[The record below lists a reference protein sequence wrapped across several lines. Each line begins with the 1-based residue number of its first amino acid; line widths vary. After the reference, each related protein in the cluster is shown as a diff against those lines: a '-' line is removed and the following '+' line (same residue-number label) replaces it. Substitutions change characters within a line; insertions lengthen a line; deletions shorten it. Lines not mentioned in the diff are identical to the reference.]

1 MDASG
6 QNYKDTFRYTD
17 VEYTPDGH
25 TDVYRWDVCKKSQF
39 RYGYRRVAD
48 TLRKATGVRIADKT
62 VLKVMREEGLL
73 CRTRRRRKYRS
84 YMGQVGKSSPNLLA
98 RDFEAEDPMT
108 KLVTD
113 VTEFKVGGTK
123 LYLSP
128 VVDLYNDEVV
138 AYSISR
144 SPNMKMVL
152 EMLAGLEGRL
162 DGEDAPLLHS
172 DMGWQYQM
180 PAYRLALERM
190 GIAQSMSRKGNCLDN
205 AKAENFFSM
214 VKTELYYDW
223 GETTP
228 ISSRGIWR
236 STSTGTTTCASRG
249 AWTEAARSST
259 GSAGPLDSLLLP
271 FRKRGPL
278 HKMDLVDFYILLDNL
293 YDSPDVG
300 PCSLPRFSER
310 AYGTARESYRFG
322 ETAFDIYQVADSPD
336 RPYLVKISTGEGAC
350 KDAGLR
356 FASVG
361 EAKAWCHRYSLRELA
376 EDDKKPEP
384 AVFAAAAKTAAGC
397 SGGDGAGDAGAI
409 KL

>member
-1 MDASG
+1 M
-6 QNYKDTFRYTD
+6 
-17 VEYTPDGH
+17 
-25 TDVYRWDVCKKSQF
+25 
-39 RYGYRRVAD
+39 
-48 TLRKATGVRIADKT
+48 
-62 VLKVMREEGLL
+62 L

-162 DGEDAPLLHS
+162 DGEGAPLLHS

-223 GETTP
+223 EGDDPDIFERDLEKY
-228 ISSRGIWR
+228 IDWYNNVRIKRRLDGSSPVEYRLGR
-236 STSTGTTTCASRG
+236 
-249 AWTEAARSST
+249 AA
-259 GSAGPLDSLLLP
+259 
-271 FRKRGPL
+271 
-278 HKMDLVDFYILLDNL
+278 
-293 YDSPDVG
+293 
-300 PCSLPRFSER
+300 
-310 AYGTARESYRFG
+310 
-322 ETAFDIYQVADSPD
+322 
-336 RPYLVKISTGEGAC
+336 
-350 KDAGLR
+350 
-356 FASVG
+356 
-361 EAKAWCHRYSLRELA
+361 
-376 EDDKKPEP
+376 
-384 AVFAAAAKTAAGC
+384 
-397 SGGDGAGDAGAI
+397 
-409 KL
+409 

>member
-1 MDASG
+1 MKSLRREYPLSTLLELIGMPRSTYYYHEANPPSDRQAAE
-6 QNYKDTFRYTD
+6 RPAI
-17 VEYTPDGH
+17 VEI
-25 TDVYRWDVCKKSQF
+25 CEKSHF

-98 RDFEAEDPMT
+98 RDFGAEGPMT

-162 DGEDAPLLHS
+162 DGEGAPLLHS

-223 GETTP
+223 EGDDPDIFERDLEKY
-228 ISSRGIWR
+228 IDWYNNVRIKRRLDGSSPVEYRLSRAAWF
-236 STSTGTTTCASRG
+236 TSFAVQ
-249 AWTEAARSST
+249 EA
-259 GSAGPLDSLLLP
+259 GS
-271 FRKRGPL
+271 
-278 HKMDLVDFYILLDNL
+278 
-293 YDSPDVG
+293 
-300 PCSLPRFSER
+300 
-310 AYGTARESYRFG
+310 
-322 ETAFDIYQVADSPD
+322 
-336 RPYLVKISTGEGAC
+336 
-350 KDAGLR
+350 
-356 FASVG
+356 FA
-361 EAKAWCHRYSLRELA
+361 KQRC
-376 EDDKKPEP
+376 
-384 AVFAAAAKTAAGC
+384 
-397 SGGDGAGDAGAI
+397 I
-409 KL
+409 I

>member
-1 MDASG
+1 MPRSTYYYHEANPPSDRQA
-6 QNYKDTFRYTD
+6 TERPAI
-17 VEYTPDGH
+17 VEI
-25 TDVYRWDVCKKSQF
+25 CKKSQF

-162 DGEDAPLLHS
+162 NGEDAPLLHS
-172 DMGWQYQM
+172 DMGWQYQHES
-180 PAYRLALERM
+180 YTSRLEGA
-190 GIAQSMSRKGNCLDN
+190 GITQSMSRKGNCIDN
-205 AKAENFFSM
+205 AATEQLFGH
-214 VKTELYYDW
+214 VKDEFYRGREW
-223 GETTP
+223 GSFGDFKRDLEEYIAHWNARRRQVRLKGLTP
-228 ISSRGIWR
+228 EEFRNQ
-236 STSTGTTTCASRG
+236 AL
-249 AWTEAARSST
+249 AA
-259 GSAGPLDSLLLP
+259 
-271 FRKRGPL
+271 
-278 HKMDLVDFYILLDNL
+278 
-293 YDSPDVG
+293 
-300 PCSLPRFSER
+300 
-310 AYGTARESYRFG
+310 
-322 ETAFDIYQVADSPD
+322 
-336 RPYLVKISTGEGAC
+336 
-350 KDAGLR
+350 
-356 FASVG
+356 
-361 EAKAWCHRYSLRELA
+361 
-376 EDDKKPEP
+376 
-384 AVFAAAAKTAAGC
+384 
-397 SGGDGAGDAGAI
+397 
-409 KL
+409 

>member
-1 MDASG
+1 MKSLRREYPLSTLLELIGMPRSTYYYHEANPLSDRQA
-6 QNYKDTFRYTD
+6 TERPTI
-17 VEYTPDGH
+17 VEI
-25 TDVYRWDVCKKSQF
+25 CEKSRF

-48 TLRKATGVRIADKT
+48 TLRKATGIRIADKT

-152 EMLAGLEGRL
+152 EMLAGLEGGL

-172 DMGWQYQM
+172 DMGWQHRM

-190 GIAQSMSRKGNCLDN
+190 GIAQSMSRKGNRLDN

-223 GETTP
+223 EGDDPDIFERDLEKY
-228 ISSRGIWR
+228 IDWYNNVRIKRRLDGSSPVEYRL
-236 STSTGTTTCASRG
+236 SR
-249 AWTEAARSST
+249 AA
-259 GSAGPLDSLLLP
+259 
-271 FRKRGPL
+271 
-278 HKMDLVDFYILLDNL
+278 
-293 YDSPDVG
+293 
-300 PCSLPRFSER
+300 
-310 AYGTARESYRFG
+310 
-322 ETAFDIYQVADSPD
+322 
-336 RPYLVKISTGEGAC
+336 
-350 KDAGLR
+350 
-356 FASVG
+356 
-361 EAKAWCHRYSLRELA
+361 
-376 EDDKKPEP
+376 
-384 AVFAAAAKTAAGC
+384 
-397 SGGDGAGDAGAI
+397 
-409 KL
+409 

>member
-1 MDASG
+1 MKSLRREYPLSTLLELIGMPRSTYYYHEANPPSDRQA
-6 QNYKDTFRYTD
+6 TERPAI
-17 VEYTPDGH
+17 VEI
-25 TDVYRWDVCKKSQF
+25 CEKSQF

-48 TLRKATGVRIADKT
+48 TLRKATGIRIADKT

-98 RDFEAEDPMT
+98 RDFEAEGPMT

-162 DGEDAPLLHS
+162 DGEGAPLLHS
-172 DMGWQYQM
+172 DMGWQCQV
-180 PAYRLALERM
+180 PATD
-190 GIAQSMSRKGNCLDN
+190 SRSSGWGSPSPCP
-205 AKAENFFSM
+205 AKETASTTRRP
-214 VKTELYYDW
+214 KTSSRW
-223 GETTP
+223 SRPSFTTIGRETTP
-228 ISSRGIWR
+228 IFSRGIWR
-236 STSTGTTTCASRG
+236 STSTGTTTCASRD

-259 GSAGPLDSLLLP
+259 GSAGLLDSLLLP

-278 HKMDLVDFYILLDNL
+278 QKWEAVQNDPGAFSVCKYI
-293 YDSPDVG
+293 
-300 PCSLPRFSER
+300 
-310 AYGTARESYRFG
+310 
-322 ETAFDIYQVADSPD
+322 
-336 RPYLVKISTGEGAC
+336 
-350 KDAGLR
+350 
-356 FASVG
+356 
-361 EAKAWCHRYSLRELA
+361 
-376 EDDKKPEP
+376 
-384 AVFAAAAKTAAGC
+384 
-397 SGGDGAGDAGAI
+397 
-409 KL
+409 

>member
-1 MDASG
+1 
-6 QNYKDTFRYTD
+6 
-17 VEYTPDGH
+17 
-25 TDVYRWDVCKKSQF
+25 
-39 RYGYRRVAD
+39 
-48 TLRKATGVRIADKT
+48 
-62 VLKVMREEGLL
+62 
-73 CRTRRRRKYRS
+73 
-84 YMGQVGKSSPNLLA
+84 
-98 RDFEAEDPMT
+98 MT

-123 LYLSP
+123 PCLSP

-223 GETTP
+223 EGDDPDIFERDLEKY
-228 ISSRGIWR
+228 IDWYNNVRIKRRLDGSS
-236 STSTGTTTCASRG
+236 
-249 AWTEAARSST
+249 RSST
-259 GSAGPLDSLLLP
+259 GSAGLLDSLLLP

-278 HKMDLVDFYILLDNL
+278 QFWGAVQYAPVFL
-293 YDSPDVG
+293 
-300 PCSLPRFSER
+300 
-310 AYGTARESYRFG
+310 TAKCH
-322 ETAFDIYQVADSPD
+322 
-336 RPYLVKISTGEGAC
+336 L
-350 KDAGLR
+350 
-356 FASVG
+356 
-361 EAKAWCHRYSLRELA
+361 CHRA
-376 EDDKKPEP
+376 
-384 AVFAAAAKTAAGC
+384 
-397 SGGDGAGDAGAI
+397 
-409 KL
+409 

>member
-1 MDASG
+1 MKSLRREYPLSTLLELIGMPRSTYYYHEANPPSDRQAAE
-6 QNYKDTFRYTD
+6 RPAI
-17 VEYTPDGH
+17 VEI
-25 TDVYRWDVCKKSQF
+25 CEKSQF

-62 VLKVMREEGLL
+62 VLKVMREEGVL

-128 VVDLYNDEVV
+128 VIDLYNDEVV

-172 DMGWQYQM
+172 DMGRQRQM

-190 GIAQSMSRKGNCLDN
+190 GIAQSVSRKGNRLDN

-223 GETTP
+223 EGDDPDIFERDLEKY
-228 ISSRGIWR
+228 IDWYNNVRIKRRLDGSSPVEYRL
-236 STSTGTTTCASRG
+236 SR
-249 AWTEAARSST
+249 AA
-259 GSAGPLDSLLLP
+259 
-271 FRKRGPL
+271 
-278 HKMDLVDFYILLDNL
+278 
-293 YDSPDVG
+293 
-300 PCSLPRFSER
+300 
-310 AYGTARESYRFG
+310 
-322 ETAFDIYQVADSPD
+322 
-336 RPYLVKISTGEGAC
+336 
-350 KDAGLR
+350 
-356 FASVG
+356 
-361 EAKAWCHRYSLRELA
+361 
-376 EDDKKPEP
+376 
-384 AVFAAAAKTAAGC
+384 
-397 SGGDGAGDAGAI
+397 
-409 KL
+409 